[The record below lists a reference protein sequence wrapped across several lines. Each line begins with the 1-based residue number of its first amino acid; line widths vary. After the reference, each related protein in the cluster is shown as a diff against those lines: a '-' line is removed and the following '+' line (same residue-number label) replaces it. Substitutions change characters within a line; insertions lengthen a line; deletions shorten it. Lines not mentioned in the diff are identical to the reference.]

1 MIDCTSVHVIIL
13 GCGRVGT
20 GLATQLSEAG
30 HSVAVVDKA
39 ARAFRR
45 LPATFTGTT
54 HVGLG
59 FDRATLLSA
68 GIERC
73 EAFAAVTSGD
83 NTNILSARIA
93 KETFEV
99 PSVVA
104 RIYDPQRAA
113 IYQKLGIPTVATVA
127 WTTDQMMRRLLGV
140 TSTNWTDQS
149 GQLSMITL
157 EMPLVWAG
165 RRLSELNHAPDWS
178 VIAVSRAGQAKMLT
192 PEMKGQEGDRLH
204 CLVAA
209 TATDAFEQAL
219 ANPGEH

>member
-1 MIDCTSVHVIIL
+1 MIDSPIVHVIIL

-30 HSVAVVDKA
+30 HSVAVVDKQ

-45 LPATFTGTT
+45 LPAGFGGTT

-59 FDRATLLSA
+59 FDRATLVGA

-73 EAFAAVTSGD
+73 GAFAAVTNGD

-99 PSVVA
+99 PVVVA

-127 WTTDQMMRRLLGV
+127 WTTDQIMRRLLGV

-149 GQLSMITL
+149 GQLSMVTL
-157 EMPLVWAG
+157 EMPAVWAG
-165 RRLSELNHAPDWS
+165 RRLAELNHEPDYR

-192 PEMKGQEGDRLH
+192 PETKGQEGDRLH

-209 TATDAFEQAL
+209 AAAEAFEHAL